1 MLGFFKRKPSKPQLQ
16 PHTAVAVAFGTPG
29 KPTMV
34 VSFES
39 SELPYIKHHA
49 LRALCGLLMDRHSDC
64 QVCPFCGDSDAMI
77 QVIVRVEGQVDAVSK
92 APVVALYFCK
102 ATEVVGDNM
111 DPVRD
116 WAFRV
121 GYAESTP
128 FRKAVVNLL
137 GDGSY
142 FAEYGPIANPTE
154 GDYSTGQLDRTAP
167 TYSFR
172 CVPEPTHTQWHYWE
186 SELTANQRT
195 VPEFL
200 CLRLRGEW
208 WVIDRDI
215 EESGVQQVAALT
227 VADNPA
233 HERRT
238 PV

>member
-1 MLGFFKRKPSKPQLQ
+1 MLGFFKRKPSKRQFQ

-29 KPTMV
+29 KPTMAV
-34 VSFES
+34 PFES

-49 LRALCGLLMDRHSDC
+49 LRALCGLLIDRHSEC
-64 QVCPFCGDSDAMI
+64 RVCPFCGDPDMPM
-77 QVIVRVEGQVDAVSK
+77 QMIVRAINQTDAESLK
-92 APVVALYFCK
+92 PVVALYFCN
-102 ATEVVGDNM
+102 ATDVEGENI

-128 FRKAVVNLL
+128 FRKAVVTLL
-137 GDGSY
+137 ADGSY
-142 FAEYGPIANPTE
+142 YAEYGQIAYLTE
-154 GDYSTGQLDRTAP
+154 GDHSTGQLDRTAP
-167 TYSFR
+167 TYRFR
-172 CVPEPTHTQWHYWE
+172 CIPEPTYTRWHYWG
-186 SELTANQRT
+186 SGLTAKQTT

-200 CLRLRGEW
+200 CLRINREW

-215 EESGVQQVAALT
+215 EQSGVQQVAALS